1 MRAVSAVLVWGC
13 LATGVS
19 AQASS
24 ADPTGISTSSAIG
37 RNVYCNIAPSEVID
51 LSAPLPGVVREVFV
65 HPGDKVLAGQEIVRL
80 DNDLLKA
87 EFAIARARAENRA
100 ELYRTEA
107 QLASSEARLKRIRNA
122 YENKAI
128 AADDLERAE
137 LEVKLAH
144 ADLQLAQER
153 VQLAEL
159 DAQKFRLQLDQTV
172 IHAPTEAVVGETLIS
187 VGESSL
193 NQSLAQLFVVSPVR
207 IEAFVASHILAAFMA
222 AENHEAKIAGQS
234 YPIEINHVSPIADQ
248 SSRSTSVYFYLDA
261 EAVRPGLDCTV
272 AFN

>member
-1 MRAVSAVLVWGC
+1 MRAVGAALVWAC

-19 AQASS
+19 AQANA
-24 ADPTGISTSSAIG
+24 ADPTGISTSSTIG

-51 LSAPLPGVVREVFV
+51 LSAPLPGVVGEVFV

-80 DNDLLKA
+80 ENDLLKA
-87 EFAIARARAENRA
+87 DYAIVRARAENRA
-100 ELYRTEA
+100 EIERTEA
-107 QLASSEARLKRIRNA
+107 QLAASEARVRRIRNA
-122 YENKAI
+122 YENNAI

-137 LEVKLAH
+137 LDVKLAR

-153 VQLAEL
+153 VKLAEL
-159 DAQKFRLQLDQTV
+159 DAQKFQLQLEKSV
-172 IHAPTEAVVGETLIS
+172 IYAPTEAVVGETLIS

-207 IEAFVASHILAAFMA
+207 IEAFVSYQILATFMA
-222 AENHEAKIAGQS
+222 AEYHEAKIAGQS

-261 EAVRPGLDCTV
+261 ESVRPGLDCTV